1 MKNRLFIAALLIFA
15 LGVVAYFDS
24 FWLNFAVFALLLGIG
39 ISEANALFG
48 LKNANFLIIIA
59 LLFFSFCVFLNPLYA
74 LLIMLISVS
83 GALAFVKSPSPK
95 LILPLLY
102 PAAPIFVLFAL
113 LVNCGMMTL
122 VWLVVCVAC
131 SDSAAFFAGKYIK
144 AKKPELLHP
153 LSEASPNKSREGA
166 LAGLVAGTFFGLIF
180 GLVVVDESFFLALG
194 ASFVTSVFGILGD
207 LFESYLKRLS
217 GVKDSGALL
226 GEHGGV
232 LDRFDAIF
240 FGAIA
245 MLVVLA

>member
-1 MKNRLFIAALLIFA
+1 MKNRLIIAGLLILA
-15 LGVVAYFDS
+15 LAIVAYFDN
-24 FWLNFAVFALLLGIG
+24 FWLNFAVFALLLSLS
-39 ISEANALFG
+39 ISEANNLFG
-48 LKNANFLIIIA
+48 LKEANFLIIIA
-59 LLFFSFCVFLNPLYA
+59 LIFFSFCVFLNPLYA

-83 GALAFVKSPSPK
+83 GALAFIKAQNPK
-95 LILPLLY
+95 LILPLIY
-102 PAAPIFVLFAL
+102 PAAPIFALFAL
-113 LVNCGMMTL
+113 LQNCGMMTL

-131 SDSAAFFAGKYIK
+131 SDTAAFFAGKYIK

-166 LAGLVAGTFFGLIF
+166 LAGLVAGTFFGLVF
-180 GLVVVDESFFLALG
+180 GLSIVDESFFLALG
-194 ASFVTSVFGILGD
+194 ASFVASAFGILGD

-245 MLVVLA
+245 MLVVLV